1 MGIHERKEREKLQRR
16 NEIIDAAEKVFFT
29 KGIENATMDEV
40 AEEAELSKGT
50 LYLYFNNKEDL
61 HFAICMRGLVML
73 KEKFEQAI
81 SKNNT
86 VLHNLVQIGL
96 TFVKFSKEHSDYF
109 KVMSHFE
116 GKNPDERE
124 HRYQHTE
131 KDNVMDVMVKLIEQ
145 GKKDGSIRNDI
156 NPNIIAHILWAQTTG
171 VLQLMAVKKFHLEM
185 FDISEE
191 DIIKSHFEIVA
202 NGIRPGAE
210 PLDLI
215 QYFK

>member
-1 MGIHERKEREKLQRR
+1 MGIQERKEREKLQRH

-29 KGIENATMDEV
+29 KGIEHATMDEV

-50 LYLYFNNKEDL
+50 LYLYFNSKEDL

-81 SKNNT
+81 SKSNT
-86 VLHNLVQIGL
+86 VLQNLVQIGL
-96 TFVKFSKEHSDYF
+96 TFVKFSKEYPDYF

-116 GKNPDERE
+116 GKNLDENQP
-124 HRYQHTE
+124 RYQHTE

-145 GKKDGSIRNDI
+145 GKNDGSIRNDI
-156 NPNIIAHILWAQTTG
+156 NPNVIAHILWAQTTG
-171 VLQLMAVKKFHLEM
+171 VLQLMAVKKFHLDM

-215 QYFK
+215 KYFK